1 MKSNLFQ
8 ILDVSKIPLKG
19 LTFDLTATKRELQ
32 ILSER
37 FDLPA
42 VKSFR
47 VHGTVSGEHTL
58 KVSAEIEAEITQ
70 TCVIT
75 LKEFDSILQTA
86 FEELFS
92 EKGIDFE
99 SERDFDIDMEDEAY
113 DIIKNCKLN
122 LGEIISQQFGL
133 ALDPFPRSTNETF
146 EYIEQA
152 PGQKQNPF
160 KGLKDLLKK

>member
-32 ILSER
+32 TLSER

-75 LKEFDSILQTA
+75 LKEFDSTLQTG

-99 SERDFDIDMEDEAY
+99 SERDFDIDMENEAY
-113 DIIKNCKLN
+113 DIIKNGKLN